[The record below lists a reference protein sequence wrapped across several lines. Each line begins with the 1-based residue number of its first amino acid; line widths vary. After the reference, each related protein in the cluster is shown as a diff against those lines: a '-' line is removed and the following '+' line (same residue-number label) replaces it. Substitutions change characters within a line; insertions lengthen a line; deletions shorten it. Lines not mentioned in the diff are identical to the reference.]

1 MKFFLFNSYWYNR
14 VLKKLKNE
22 GILGVLKSLISFLNK
37 ILNVKHTGEFP
48 LKHFFVKKRR
58 LIKKFTKENL
68 DQLDDINIVNI
79 GNYLLNKKL
88 LNNSSIIYSF
98 GVGENLNFEKKVSDL
113 YDCKVYCFDP
123 TSLAINFIKNEKFN
137 KNNIFFEP
145 YGIWI
150 EDGKVKFYEQ
160 EINQDG
166 NTGGSITN
174 LFETENYTLLDC
186 YKLSTLMKKNNHSK
200 IDVIKLDIEGAC
212 IEVMNNFL
220 KDNILP
226 NQIVA
231 EFEYSET
238 DNIDEKDFVIWSNKV
253 KKIITHLREKDFKC
267 YNLPRYSHIPY
278 STIEVLFV
286 KKSI

>member
-166 NTGGSITN
+166 NTSSITN

-186 YKLSTLMKKNNHSK
+186 YKLHVNEKNNHSK
-200 IDVIKLDIEGAC
+200 IDVIKLDIEGA
-212 IEVMNNFL
+212 
-220 KDNILP
+220 
-226 NQIVA
+226 
-231 EFEYSET
+231 
-238 DNIDEKDFVIWSNKV
+238 
-253 KKIITHLREKDFKC
+253 H
-267 YNLPRYSHIPY
+267 
-278 STIEVLFV
+278 
-286 KKSI
+286 

>member
-98 GVGENLNFEKKVSDL
+98 GIGENLNFEKKVSDL

-253 KKIITHLREKDFKC
+253 KNIITHLREKDFKC